1 MSGRSAVH
9 FKIGS
14 IGDTYNTPATI
25 DVATDSSNNT
35 SLSLSLPMSGTVRV
49 ADVNFGGQDF
59 GPIAI
64 DNIQFHRLNVKIS
77 P

>member
-1 MSGRSAVH
+1 M
-9 FKIGS
+9 
-14 IGDTYNTPATI
+14 IGDASNAPATI
-25 DVATDSSNNT
+25 DVATDSGNNT
-35 SLSLSLPMSGTVRV
+35 YLSLSLPMAGTVRV

-64 DNIQFHRLNVKIS
+64 DNIQVHRLNVKIS